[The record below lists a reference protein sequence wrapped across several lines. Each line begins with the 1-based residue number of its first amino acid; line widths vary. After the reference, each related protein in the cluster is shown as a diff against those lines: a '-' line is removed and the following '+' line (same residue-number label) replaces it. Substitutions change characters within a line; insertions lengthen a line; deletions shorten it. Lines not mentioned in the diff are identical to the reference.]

1 MELVLKGFPVRVVAS
16 KNALI
21 SGYYQ
26 YRFGQAAPS
35 LFEQMQNDGLSL
47 DAITSVS
54 LLKTCG
60 SVGVVD
66 RHRKSQ

>member
-1 MELVLKGFPVRVVAS
+1 MLNELLVPFVAS

-26 YRFGQAAPS
+26 YRFGQVALS

-47 DAITSVS
+47 DAITS
-54 LLKTCG
+54 
-60 SVGVVD
+60 
-66 RHRKSQ
+66 